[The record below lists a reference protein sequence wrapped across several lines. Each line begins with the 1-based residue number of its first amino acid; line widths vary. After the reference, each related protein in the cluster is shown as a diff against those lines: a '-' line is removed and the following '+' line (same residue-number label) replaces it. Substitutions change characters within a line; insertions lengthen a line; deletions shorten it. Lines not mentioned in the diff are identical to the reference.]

1 MTEIWRSIKDYP
13 GYEVSNL
20 GRVRSFNFNRVR
32 IKTLITHKP
41 TGYIT
46 VYLYKHNKIK
56 NAKVHRLV
64 AQAFIPNSENKP
76 QVNHIDGDKTNN
88 KADNLEWCTPSEN
101 QRHANRTGL
110 RDYEY
115 CKKAVSQYS
124 KTGEFIASYNSTL
137 EAEKVT
143 GVYHSHISRCCKGKS
158 KIACGFVW
166 KYGCE
171 NEE

>member
-1 MTEIWRSIKDYP
+1 M
-13 GYEVSNL
+13 
-20 GRVRSFNFNRVR
+20 
-32 IKTLITHKP
+32 
-41 TGYIT
+41 
-46 VYLYKHNKIK
+46 
-56 NAKVHRLV
+56 V
-64 AQAFIPNSENKP
+64 AQAFIPNPENKP
-76 QVNHIDGDKTNN
+76 QVNHIDGNKTNN

-137 EAEKVT
+137 EAEKAT

-171 NEE
+171 NKE

>member
-41 TGYIT
+41 TGYIA

-64 AQAFIPNSENKP
+64 AQAFIPNPENKP

-110 RDYEY
+110 RDYKY

-124 KTGEFIASYNSTL
+124 KTGEFVASYNSTL

>member
-41 TGYIT
+41 TAYIT

-56 NAKVHRLV
+56 NAKVHRWV
-64 AQAFIPNSENKP
+64 AQAFIPNPENKP

>member
-1 MTEIWRSIKDYP
+1 MTEIWRSIKGYS

-20 GRVRSFNFNRVR
+20 GRVRSFKFNKVR
-32 IKTLITHKP
+32 IKGLITNKL

-46 VYLYKHNKIK
+46 VYLHKHNKMK
-56 NAKVHRLV
+56 NIAVHRLV
-64 AQAFIPNSENKP
+64 AMAFIPNPENKP

-88 KADNLEWCTPSEN
+88 KVDNLEWCTSSEN
-101 QRHANRTGL
+101 QKHANRTGL

-166 KYGCE
+166 KYGYGYKE
-171 NEE
+171 

>member
-1 MTEIWRSIKDYP
+1 MTEIWRSIKGYS

-20 GRVRSFNFNRVR
+20 GRVRSFKFNKVR
-32 IKTLITHKP
+32 IKDLITNKL

-46 VYLYKHNKIK
+46 VYLYKHNKMK
-56 NAKVHRLV
+56 NIAVHRLV
-64 AQAFIPNSENKP
+64 AMVFIPNPENKP

-88 KADNLEWCTPSEN
+88 KVDNLEWCTPSEN
-101 QRHANRTGL
+101 QKHANRTGL

-115 CKKAVSQYS
+115 CKKSVSQYS

-137 EAEKVT
+137 EAEKAT
-143 GVYHSHISRCCKGKS
+143 GAYHSHISRCCKGKS
-158 KIACGFVW
+158 NIACGFVW

-171 NEE
+171 HKE